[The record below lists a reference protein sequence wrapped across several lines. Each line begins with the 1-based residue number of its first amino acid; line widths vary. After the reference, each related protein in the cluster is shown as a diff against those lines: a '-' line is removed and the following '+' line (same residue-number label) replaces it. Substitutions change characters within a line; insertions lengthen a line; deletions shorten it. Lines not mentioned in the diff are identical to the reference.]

1 MKNVLFA
8 AFVAAALTSCI
19 NEYDNLGTD
28 PFRSTKAVGGCPYC
42 NMVERHRYEGAE
54 CKQCVWVMDKFEN
67 KENYCVNVV
76 TSHRYTKAEIHKR
89 CFYVL
94 DHQCYNNFHLH
105 LDKTPENKA
114 WFEQLQAEQRLHI
127 PCKINIDMEHIDVDI
142 VNNQITIK
150 Q

>member
-1 MKNVLFA
+1 MKRIFFA
-8 AFVAAALTSCI
+8 AFVAAALTSCM
-19 NEYDNLGTD
+19 NEYDYLGTD

-54 CKQCVWVMDKFEN
+54 CKQCVWVMDKFES

-76 TSHRYTKAEIHKR
+76 TSHRYTKAEIRKR

-94 DHQCYNNFHLH
+94 DHQCYNSFHLH

-127 PCKINIDMEHIDVDI
+127 PFKINIDIEHIDADI